1 MKAKVWNDNIFPY
14 TEKFKGDVIT
24 IEPKGF
30 IEMDYDEAVM
40 FRGTFS
46 SITRTADGAP
56 KQESYKMIRIE
67 PQGNPVDHV
76 VKQDPNK
83 CLACGKV
90 LGSQAELA
98 QHIFNEHPAMLE
110 QDSKEDAIANL
121 NKMKA
126 SQGKGR

>member
-14 TEKFKGDVIT
+14 TERYKGDL
-24 IEPKGF
+24 IEIPAKSF
-30 IEMDYDEAVM
+30 IEMDLDEAVM

-46 SITRTADGAP
+46 SIVRDADGQP
-56 KQESYKMIRIE
+56 KKESFKMIRVE
-67 PQGNPVDHV
+67 PQGNPVDNV
-76 VKQDPNK
+76 IKSDPNK

-98 QHIFNEHPAMLE
+98 QHIFNEHPAMLDPE
-110 QDSKEDAIANL
+110 SRSEAVENL
-121 NKMKA
+121 NKMKT

>member
-1 MKAKVWNDNIFPY
+1 MKAKVWNDNIYPY
-14 TEKFKGDVIT
+14 TENFKGDVIT
-24 IEPKGF
+24 IEPNSF

-46 SITRTADGAP
+46 SIIRDADGQP
-56 KQESYKMIRIE
+56 TQQSWKKIRVE
-67 PQGNPVDHV
+67 PLGNPVDNV
-76 VKQDPNK
+76 IKSDPNK

-98 QHIFNEHPAMLE
+98 QHIFNEHPAMLDPE
-110 QDSKEDAIANL
+110 SRSEAVENL
-121 NKMKA
+121 TKMKT

>member
-1 MKAKVWNDNIFPY
+1 MKAKVWNDNIHPY
-14 TEKFKGDVIT
+14 SERFKGDLIVI
-24 IEPKGF
+24 PAGQF

-46 SITRTADGAP
+46 SIVRDADGQP
-56 KQESYKMIRIE
+56 KPESYKKIRIE
-67 PQGNPVDHV
+67 ALGNPLDNVI
-76 VKQDPNK
+76 KSDPNK

-98 QHIFNEHPAMLE
+98 KHIFDEHPAMLDHE
-110 QDSKEDAIANL
+110 SKDEALANL
-121 NKMKA
+121 NKMK